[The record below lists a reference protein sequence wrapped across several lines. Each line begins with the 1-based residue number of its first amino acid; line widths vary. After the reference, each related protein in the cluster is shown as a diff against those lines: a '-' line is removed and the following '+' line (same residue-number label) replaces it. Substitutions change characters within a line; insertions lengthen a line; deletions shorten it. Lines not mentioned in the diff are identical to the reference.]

1 MIGTELVQYFHD
13 KHKTMNENQKEILEK
28 MESVDVHI
36 TNHAFFHQ
44 SEAQTTLEKQLENMR
59 TTLLECIEL
68 KKQVEDALNAMLQD
82 LPKKEDS
89 LSRVYQ
95 DAAEQSRLEWRATEN
110 AKLTAHVA
118 EHQRRLDE
126 YARQYEVKLQAVQ
139 VKRKSAAEEMF
150 HAQKDSYLK
159 GRRQSLT
166 PTPDVLQQ
174 SVTIDV
180 KPEDADQLESFLKE
194 EVSSPFLVELV
205 EEDGNNNTE

>member
-1 MIGTELVQYFHD
+1 MIGTGLVQYFHD
-13 KHKTMNENQKEILEK
+13 KNKTMNENQKEILEK

-95 DAAEQSRLEWRATEN
+95 DAAEQSRLEWRAT
-110 AKLTAHVA
+110 
-118 EHQRRLDE
+118 
-126 YARQYEVKLQAVQ
+126 
-139 VKRKSAAEEMF
+139 
-150 HAQKDSYLK
+150 
-159 GRRQSLT
+159 
-166 PTPDVLQQ
+166 
-174 SVTIDV
+174 
-180 KPEDADQLESFLKE
+180 
-194 EVSSPFLVELV
+194 
-205 EEDGNNNTE
+205 